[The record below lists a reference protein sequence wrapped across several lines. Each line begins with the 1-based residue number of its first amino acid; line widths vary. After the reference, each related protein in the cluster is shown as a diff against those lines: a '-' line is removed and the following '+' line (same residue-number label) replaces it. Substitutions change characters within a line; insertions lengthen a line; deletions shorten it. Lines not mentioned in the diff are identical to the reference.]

1 MVMNKQK
8 IQPFKFAVTAVFTA
22 LVCIVT
28 VIFSIYVPAT
38 KGFFNIGE
46 SMIFLSALLFGPF
59 VGAFSGG
66 VGAML
71 ADLLLNYPHYAP
83 ATLFI
88 KACEGAVVGMLNKRN
103 PKFSSKF
110 RWRFFTMILGVV
122 AGVLLGW
129 IGSTYYSGEVQ
140 LTLGWSTYILYLPME
155 FWLILGTIVIISISA
170 LGFLARLEFG
180 WMVFSVVAGG
190 FVMVSGYFLYQMFL
204 IYPLF
209 KIEAVAIAE
218 VPINIGQMI
227 IGAIVALPIAKVVW
241 RIFPYLKEK

>member
-1 MVMNKQK
+1 MLKTK
-8 IQPFKFAVTAVFTA
+8 IQPFKLAITAAFTA

-28 VIFSIYVPAT
+28 VVFSIYVPAT
-38 KGFFNIGE
+38 AGFFNVGE
-46 SMIFLSALLFGPF
+46 SMVFLAALLFGPF

-83 ATLFI
+83 ATLFV
-88 KACEGAVVGMLNKRN
+88 KACEGAVVGMLKKRN
-103 PKFSSKF
+103 PRFMSKF
-110 RWRFFTMILGVV
+110 QWKFFTMILGVV

-129 IGSTYYSGEVQ
+129 VGSTYYSGEMQ
-140 LTLGWSTYILYLPME
+140 LTLGWSSLALFVPAE
-155 FWLILGTIVIISISA
+155 FWLVLGTTVAISISA
-170 LGFLARLEFG
+170 LGFLADPEFG
-180 WMVFSVVAGG
+180 WMVFSVVVGG
-190 FVMVSGYFLYQMFL
+190 FVMVSGYFIYQMFL

-209 KIEAVAIAE
+209 QIEAVAIAE

-227 IGAIVALPIAKVVW
+227 IGAIVALPIAKAIW

>member
-1 MVMNKQK
+1 MSKLK

-22 LVCIVT
+22 LVCVVT

-38 KGFFNIGE
+38 QGFFNVGE
-46 SMIFLSALLFGPF
+46 SMIFLAALLFGPF

-66 VGAML
+66 FGAML
-71 ADLLLNYPHYAP
+71 ADLLLNYLHYAP

-88 KACEGAVVGMLNKRN
+88 KACEGAVVGFLKGRN

-110 RWRFFTMILGVV
+110 QWKFFTMLLGIV
-122 AGVLLGW
+122 AGFLLGW
-129 IGSTYYSGEVQ
+129 VGSTYYSGEIK
-140 LTLGWSTYILYLPME
+140 LTLGWSTFTLYLPIE
-155 FWLILGTIVIISISA
+155 FWLVLGVMVAISISA
-170 LGFLARLEFG
+170 LGFFADPEFG
-180 WMVFSVVAGG
+180 WMVFSVVVGG

-227 IGAIVALPIAKVVW
+227 IGAIVALPVAKIVW
-241 RIFPYLKEK
+241 HIFPYLKEK